1 MLRQTRRPLAR
12 QLLHPAN
19 PIITPKVPLRRQIIR
34 LQIIRLQIIRLQI
47 IRLQI
52 SPVHRAQDEIQH
64 VREPQRRHAVVPVAQ
79 VRAVA
84 AAKAPRDIVR
94 GLVKRQERVRAGRAP
109 GLEELDGGDPRF
121 QPSWPPLLGASSERR
136 GMAEPKTA
144 SMGAQSQCG
153 RTAPVARRQSLQWS
167 MAMKG
172 SGPRRLRSGRLRG
185 GARVD
190 RRGLGSRLCICGRVS
205 SSEALAGGGIV
216 ARSPDCAAI
225 AAAVDGQSMIRQRHG
240 GWLV

>member
-19 PIITPKVPLRRQIIR
+19 PIIAPKVPLRR
-34 LQIIRLQIIRLQI
+34 QI

-64 VREPQRRHAVVPVAQ
+64 VQEPQRRHAVVPVAQ

-109 GLEELDGGDPRF
+109 GLEEFDGGDPRF
-121 QPSWPPLLGASSERR
+121 QPSWPPLLGASSSERR

-225 AAAVDGQSMIRQRHG
+225 AAAVDGQSMVRQRHG